1 MANIPT
7 SAAEEMMNDTTL
19 QAHPPVSDA
28 ALDTLFR
35 EARSYNAFEPGTISD
50 AQLHKLYDLMK
61 WGPTTANSQPQR
73 ILFLR
78 TPEAKERLRS
88 SLSKTNLEKTIAAPV
103 VAILAFDMKFYEHLG
118 RMYHVKAARSWYETT
133 PEHIHTTSFRNAT
146 LQGGYFI
153 LAARALGL
161 DAGPMSGFDNAKVD
175 AEFFPDG
182 QWKSNFLCILGKG
195 VPGSVPARNPRFAFD
210 EVCKVL

>member
-1 MANIPT
+1 
-7 SAAEEMMNDTTL
+7 MNDTTER
-19 QAHPPVSDA
+19 AAAISDG
-28 ALDTLFR
+28 ALDVLFR
-35 EARSYNAFEPGTISD
+35 AARSYNAFEPGMISD
-50 AQLHKLYDLMK
+50 ATLLALYELMK

-78 TPEAKERLRS
+78 SQAAKDRLAPA
-88 SLSKTNLEKTIAAPV
+88 LSKTNLDKTIAAPV
-103 VAILAFDMKFYEHLG
+103 VAILAFDLKFYEHLP
-118 RMYHVKAARSWYETT
+118 RMYHNPAARSWYETT

-146 LQGGYFI
+146 LQGAYFI

-175 AEFFPDG
+175 AEFFSDG

-195 VPGSVPARNPRFAFD
+195 EPGSVPPRNPRFAFD
-210 EVCKVL
+210 EVCRIL

>member
-1 MANIPT
+1 
-7 SAAEEMMNDTTL
+7 MNDSNQR
-19 QAHPPVSDA
+19 QAVVPDS
-28 ALDTLFR
+28 ALDILFR
-35 EARSYNAFEPGTISD
+35 TARSYNAFEAGTISD
-50 AQLHKLYDLMK
+50 ATLHALYELMK

-78 TPEAKERLRS
+78 SQPAKDRLKPA
-88 SLSKTNLEKTIAAPV
+88 LSQANLTKTIAAPV
-103 VAILAFDMKFYEHLG
+103 VAILAFDLKFYEHLP
-118 RMYHVKAARSWYETT
+118 RMYHVPAARSWYDTT

-146 LQGGYFI
+146 LQGAYFI

-195 VPGSVPARNPRFAFD
+195 TPGSVPARNPRFAFD
-210 EVCKVL
+210 EVCKIL

>member
-1 MANIPT
+1 MTET
-7 SAAEEMMNDTTL
+7 SSHT
-19 QAHPPVSDA
+19 VSDE

-35 EARSYNAFEPGTISD
+35 KARSYNAFLPGEISD
-50 AQLHKLYDLMK
+50 QKLHALYDIVK

-78 TPEAKERLRS
+78 SQPAKDRLGPA
-88 SLSKTNLEKTIAAPV
+88 LSKTNLAKTIAAPV
-103 VAILAFDMKFYEHLG
+103 VALLAYDPRFYEHLD
-118 RMYHVKAARSWYETT
+118 RMYHVAGARKWYDNP
-133 PEHIHTTSFRNAT
+133 PEHTYVTALRNAS
-146 LQGGYFI
+146 LQGAYLI

-182 QWKSNFLCILGKG
+182 QWKSNFLCILGKADPTA
-195 VPGSVPARNPRFAFD
+195 VPPRNPRFAFD
-210 EVCKVL
+210 EVCKIL

>member
-1 MANIPT
+1 
-7 SAAEEMMNDTTL
+7 MNDINER
-19 QAHPPVSDA
+19 AAAISDS
-28 ALDTLFR
+28 ALDILFR
-35 EARSYNAFEPGTISD
+35 TARSYNAFEPGTISD
-50 AQLHKLYDLMK
+50 ATLHALYELMK

-78 TPEAKERLRS
+78 SPAAKNRLAPA
-88 SLSKTNLEKTIAAPV
+88 LSKTNLEKTIAAPV
-103 VAILAFDMKFYEHLG
+103 VAILAFDLKFYEHLP
-118 RMYHVKAARSWYETT
+118 RMYHNPAARSWYEA
-133 PEHIHTTSFRNAT
+133 PPQHAYTTSFRNAT

-195 VPGSVPARNPRFAFD
+195 QPGSVPPRNPRFAFD
-210 EVCKVL
+210 EVCKIL

>member
-1 MANIPT
+1 
-7 SAAEEMMNDTTL
+7 MNDINER
-19 QAHPPVSDA
+19 AAAISDS
-28 ALDTLFR
+28 ALDILFR
-35 EARSYNAFEPGTISD
+35 TARSYNAFETGTISD
-50 AQLHKLYDLMK
+50 ATLHALYELMK

-78 TPEAKERLRS
+78 SAAAKNRLAPA
-88 SLSKTNLEKTIAAPV
+88 LSKTNLEKTIAAPV
-103 VAILAFDMKFYEHLG
+103 VAILAFDLKFYEHLP
-118 RMYHVKAARSWYETT
+118 RMYHNPAARSWYEAP
-133 PEHIHTTSFRNAT
+133 PEHAHTTSFRNAT

-195 VPGSVPARNPRFAFD
+195 QPGSVPPRNPRFAFD
-210 EVCKVL
+210 EVCKIL

>member
-1 MANIPT
+1 
-7 SAAEEMMNDTTL
+7 MNV
-19 QAHPPVSDA
+19 VSDA
-28 ALDTLFR
+28 ALDVILR
-35 EARSYNAFEPGTISD
+35 KARSYGAFFDEPVSD
-50 AQLHKLYDLMK
+50 AQLRAIYEIAKH
-61 WGPTTANSQPQR
+61 GPSTANSQPQR

-161 DAGPMSGFDNAKVD
+161 DAGPMSGFDNAKAD